1 MNINIRSE
9 KVYQMK
15 VRSIRGVHSNIERM
29 QSEGIRM
36 NINIRSERGISN
48 EYKYPFNRG
57 IPNGRIRSVGVYQKI
72 VVSLL
77 NIEQSRKQ
85 RKSDSQEKV
94 IFTSRGQLSET
105 TYSQSKN
112 RRGHK

>member
-15 VRSIRGVHSNIERM
+15 VRSIRGVRSKIERM

-48 EYKYPFNRG
+48 EY
-57 IPNGRIRSVGVYQKI
+57 
-72 VVSLL
+72 
-77 NIEQSRKQ
+77 
-85 RKSDSQEKV
+85 
-94 IFTSRGQLSET
+94 
-105 TYSQSKN
+105 
-112 RRGHK
+112 

>member
-15 VRSIRGVHSNIERM
+15 VRSIRGVHSNNERM

-48 EYKYPFNRG
+48 
-57 IPNGRIRSVGVYQKI
+57 GRIRSIGVYQMD
-72 VVSLL
+72 VSV
-77 NIEQSRKQ
+77 Q
-85 RKSDSQEKV
+85 
-94 IFTSRGQLSET
+94 
-105 TYSQSKN
+105 
-112 RRGHK
+112 

>member
-57 IPNGRIRSVGVYQKI
+57 IPNGRIRSVGGVHSILSECKASKPRQRGRI
-72 VVSLL
+72 IFPS
-77 NIEQSRKQ
+77 ITTEQSQK
-85 RKSDSQEKV
+85 
-94 IFTSRGQLSET
+94 
-105 TYSQSKN
+105 
-112 RRGHK
+112 